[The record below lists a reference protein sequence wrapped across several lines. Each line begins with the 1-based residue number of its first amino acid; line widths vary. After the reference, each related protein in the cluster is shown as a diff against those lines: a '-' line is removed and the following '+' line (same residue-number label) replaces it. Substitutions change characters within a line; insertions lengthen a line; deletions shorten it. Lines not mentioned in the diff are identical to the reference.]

1 VAYKVE
7 DEADGEFVD
16 RLAQDHFPHC
26 RCEERSVAR
35 GWRAG

>member
-1 VAYKVE
+1 VADKVE

-26 RCEERSVAR
+26 RCE
-35 GWRAG
+35 